1 MKHLRLERFPAGSR
15 IAIGLV
21 PAHGVDVVEKLM
33 NGIAILA
40 VFVQTFVR
48 FLVAR
53 LLIRINRDRFES
65 GTNCPRCNTVH
76 PDQQG

>member
-1 MKHLRLERFPAGSR
+1 
-15 IAIGLV
+15 
-21 PAHGVDVVEKLM
+21 VDVVEKLM